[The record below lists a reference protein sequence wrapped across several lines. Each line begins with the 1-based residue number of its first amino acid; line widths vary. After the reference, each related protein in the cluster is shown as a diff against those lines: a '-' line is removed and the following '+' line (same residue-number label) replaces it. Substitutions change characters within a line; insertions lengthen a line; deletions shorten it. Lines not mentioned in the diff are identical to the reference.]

1 MPGNMTLQQQL
12 ESAISL
18 HQAGRL
24 AEAEK
29 IYRRILIQQ
38 PNHPDALHLLGVV
51 SHQTGQ
57 SDAAIDLIQRAIAIN
72 PGNAHYHN
80 NLGNALRDKGLSTEA
95 IAAYR
100 NAVQRKPDYPEAHY
114 NLGVALRARGQIDQA
129 IAAYR
134 NALSFN
140 PEFADARNDL
150 GSALREIGSLDEA
163 IATLREAIRLKPDLH
178 KAYNNL
184 ANALHETGQLDEAIV
199 ALRQAILIKPDIAE
213 LHNNLGNILRDRG
226 LLDDAI
232 AALGQSIR
240 LKPEFAEA
248 HYNLGLIYMLKGD
261 FAQAWPEYEW
271 RWRSKGFPSPRG
283 EFVQPRWDGGDLN
296 GRTIL
301 LHSEAGFGD
310 TIQFVRYAPMVASR
324 GGKVLL
330 ECQAPLLGLMRG
342 LPGVEQLV
350 TTNEPLP
357 HFDVHCPMM
366 NLPLAFGTTMQTI
379 PATVPYL
386 RADPSL
392 IESWRVR
399 LGRADGQLRIGLI
412 WAGNQRFRLDRTRS
426 LNLQQL
432 SPLARVPGIK
442 FFSLQKGPP
451 ADQAKTP
458 PEGLQLINLGPDLM
472 NFSDTAAVMS
482 SMDLIISTDTSVA
495 HLAGALARPVWVML
509 QLMPDW
515 RWHLERED
523 SPWYP
528 TMRLFR
534 RKNWGDWPEV
544 IERVALALDALR
556 IQKRDNTL

>member
-18 HQAGRL
+18 HQAGRF
-24 AEAEK
+24 ADAGE

-38 PNHPDALHLLGVV
+38 PNHTDALHLLGVI
-51 SHQTGQ
+51 SHQTGH

-72 PGNAHYHN
+72 PGIAQYHN
-80 NLGNALRDKGLSTEA
+80 NLGNVLRDKGLSNEA

-100 NAVQRKPDYPEAHY
+100 NAVRLKLDYPEAHY
-114 NLGVALRARGQIDQA
+114 NLAVALRAIGQIDQA

-140 PEFADARNDL
+140 PKFADAHNDL
-150 GSALREIGSLDEA
+150 GSALREKGSLDKS
-163 IATLREAIRLKPDLH
+163 IAALREAIRLQPDLH

-184 ANALHETGQLDEAIV
+184 ANALQEKGQLDEAIL
-199 ALRQAILIKPDIAE
+199 ALRHALQIKPDIAE
-213 LHNNLGNILRDRG
+213 IHNNLGNILRDRG
-226 LLDDAI
+226 LLDDAV
-232 AALGQSIR
+232 AALRQAIR

-261 FAQAWPEYEW
+261 FAEAWPEYEW
-271 RWRSKGFPSPRG
+271 RWRSKDFPSPRG
-283 EFVQPRWDGGDLN
+283 EFSQPRWEGTELN
-296 GRTIL
+296 GRSIL

-310 TIQFVRYAPMVASR
+310 TIHFARYAPMVAAR

-330 ECQAPLLGLMRG
+330 ECHDSLLPLMRDITG
-342 LPGVEQLV
+342 IEKLIS
-350 TTNEPLP
+350 TTEPLS

-366 NLPLAFGTTMQTI
+366 NLPLAFRTTMQTI

-386 RADPSL
+386 HADPSL
-392 IESWRVR
+392 IESWRAR
-399 LGRADGQLRIGLI
+399 LGPADAQLRIGLI
-412 WAGNQRFRLDRTRS
+412 WAGNRRFRLDGTRS

-432 SPLARVPGIK
+432 SPLARVPGVK
-442 FFSLQKGPP
+442 FYSLQKDPP

-458 PEGLQLINLGPDLM
+458 PPGLQLINLGPDLN

-482 SMDLIISTDTSVA
+482 LMDLIISTDTSVA
-495 HLAGALARPVWVML
+495 HLAGALGLPVWLML
-509 QLMPDW
+509 QFMPDW
-515 RWHLERED
+515 RWHLDRED

-534 RKNWGDWPEV
+534 QKSLGDWPEV
-544 IERVALALDALR
+544 IERVAQALDALR
-556 IQKRDNTL
+556 NEKTGHH